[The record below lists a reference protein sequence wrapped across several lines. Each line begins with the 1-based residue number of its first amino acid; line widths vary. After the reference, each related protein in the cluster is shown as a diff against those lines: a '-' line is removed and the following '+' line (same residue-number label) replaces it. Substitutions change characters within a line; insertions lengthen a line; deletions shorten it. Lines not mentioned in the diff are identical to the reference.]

1 MNTSDAT
8 IHTDTFKTNQTNY
21 IRNSTYFFLN
31 PSFWN
36 KAFMSITTQSRAENP
51 CLQIKTSFLK
61 NPNPELHSLCY
72 VHNYIVKTHKCVS
85 LEFTHKHIRINKS
98 GARYT

>member
-36 KAFMSITTQSRAENP
+36 QAFMSITTQSRAENP
-51 CLQIKTSFLK
+51 CLQIKTSFWKILTR
-61 NPNPELHSLCY
+61 
-72 VHNYIVKTHKCVS
+72 NYTVYAM
-85 LEFTHKHIRINKS
+85 FTIILLKHIS
-98 GARYT
+98 VYH